1 MLNRKPEGLSVEM
14 NPHNHLV
21 GGKPM
26 EAAMNTMRNALMD
39 QHFSTA
45 PAEAPSD
52 RLSNRQMSKTFK
64 ALSDET
70 RRRILELLEEN
81 QSAVGG
87 IVENFNLSQPTISRH
102 LSILRDANLVIDER
116 QGQSVIYRLNHAELA
131 AAMRRFFQQFRSCE
145 EMLRDLPEA
154 GAPSSSASDEDD
166 SGITS

>member
-1 MLNRKPEGLSVEM
+1 
-14 NPHNHLV
+14 
-21 GGKPM
+21 M
-26 EAAMNTMRNALMD
+26 EAAMNSTRNPVTN
-39 QHFSTA
+39 QHFAAA
-45 PAEAPSD
+45 PD
-52 RLSNRQMSKTFK
+52 HTLSERRAKRQMSKTFK

-145 EMLRDLPEA
+145 EMLRDLPDA
-154 GAPSSSASDEDD
+154 APPANGKG